1 MSFASPLFLLG
12 LLAVSI
18 PIVVHLFNFRR
29 YRKVYFSNVDRLE
42 QLQSETRRQSNLR
55 QFLILAARIL
65 AIVFLVLAFARP
77 VISNGDAV
85 ARTGSN
91 DVSIFIDNSF
101 SMENSDGNIMLLDKA
116 KVKARE
122 IVSAYAPGDRFQ
134 LLTCDM
140 EGRHF
145 HWLSK
150 EEMLSAI
157 DEVQVSG
164 SSAKIADIANRQVD
178 FLHTGR
184 GMNRYAYL
192 VSDFQVSAVEMGA
205 MPVDSTVNVSFVP
218 LASASCDN
226 VYIDSIALGT
236 PSIHRGNS
244 VALRVWMANEG
255 DENIDKVPVTLLV
268 NDKQRALATVDLPAR
283 STSTVDLHFVI
294 DDKDSPQSPN
304 HSSNNSLKQSSNHST
319 VLNCRIE
326 TEDYPVTFDN
336 SYFFSL
342 NVRDRVDCLIVEGGE
357 RNPFLA
363 SLFEGDSSVHCN
375 TMPLRQMDFSN
386 LEDHDMVLLDELP
399 SISSGMAQSL
409 HAFANQG
416 GTVAVVVA
424 ADADMTSYNA
434 AFSLFSAPLLA
445 GKQGGRAAAVT
456 VNMDNVLYRNV
467 FNGSNSDMELP
478 SVVGYWRLQLSPTT
492 LHESVISLAGGD
504 DYICHTP
511 CGDGHL
517 YIITAPLRDAS
528 TDFVRQALFVPTL
541 YNMALYSLPPS
552 AMPAT
557 LGREQSIPLVSR
569 YETEGHTVRLN
580 IAHQSSDI
588 KHPATEIIPDI
599 RNNGG
604 VSRLVTHEIPCEA
617 GNYLLSQDGELREG
631 VSFNYSRDES
641 KMQFLGNDA
650 LQSMA
655 GDFGLQN
662 VSIVPNPDKPLDTYL
677 RERMEG
683 RSLWRWCLIL
693 SLLMLLTE
701 IFLLK
706 TPVITSNHK

>member
-12 LLAVSI
+12 LLAVAI

-42 QLQSETRRQSNLR
+42 QLQTETRRQSNLR
-55 QFLILAARIL
+55 QLLILAARIL

-77 VISNGDAV
+77 VISHGDAEV
-85 ARTGSN
+85 RTGSN

-101 SMENSDGNIMLLDKA
+101 SMENSDGNIILLDKA
-116 KVKARE
+116 KIKARE

-164 SSAKIADIANRQVD
+164 TTAMLADIASRQVD
-178 FLHTGR
+178 FLHGGR
-184 GMNRYAYL
+184 GVNRYAYL
-192 VSDFQVSAVEMGA
+192 VSDFQASSVEMDA
-205 MPVDSTVNVSFVP
+205 MPVDSAVIMTFVP
-218 LASASCDN
+218 LASASGDN
-226 VYIDSIALGT
+226 VYIDSIAMGT

-244 VALRVWMANEG
+244 VAIKVWIANEG
-255 DENIDKVPVTLLV
+255 DENLDKVPVTLYV
-268 NDKQRALATVDLPAR
+268 NDKQRALATIDLPAR
-283 STSTVDLHFVI
+283 STSTTDLHFVV
-294 DDKDSPQSPN
+294 DDKGMQP
-304 HSSNNSLKQSSNHST
+304 SSGSSTT
-319 VLNCRIE
+319 VLSCRIE

-336 SYFFSL
+336 TYFFSL
-342 NVRDRVDCLIVEGGE
+342 NVRDRVDCMIVEGAE

-363 SLFEGDSSVHCN
+363 SLFDGDSSVRCN
-375 TMPLRQMDFSN
+375 SMSLRQMDFSN
-386 LEDHDMVLLDELP
+386 LDGHDMLLLDELP
-399 SISSGMAQSL
+399 SISSGMAQTL
-409 HAFANQG
+409 HAFAEQG
-416 GTVAVVVA
+416 GTVVVVVA

-434 AFSLFSAPLLA
+434 ALSLFSAPLLS
-445 GKQGGRAAAVT
+445 GKQSGRATAAT
-456 VNMDNVLYRNV
+456 INMDNALYRSV
-467 FNGSNSDMELP
+467 FNGKNSDMELP
-478 SVVGYWRLQLSPTT
+478 TVNGYWRLQLSPTT
-492 LHESVISLAGGD
+492 LHESVITLAGGD
-504 DYICHTP
+504 DYVCHTP
-511 CGDGHL
+511 CGEGHL
-517 YIITAPLRDAS
+517 YIITAPLRDAH
-528 TDFVRQALFVPTL
+528 TDFVRQALFVPTV
-541 YNMALYSLPPS
+541 YNMALYSVRPT

-557 LGREQSIPLVSR
+557 LGREQSLPLVSR
-569 YETEGHTVRLN
+569 YETEGHTVRLKKVAAKQPGN
-580 IAHQSSDI
+580 
-588 KHPATEIIPDI
+588 PADDDDAELIPDI
-599 RNNGG
+599 RSNGG
-604 VSRLVTHEIPCEA
+604 VSRLVTHENPSEA
-617 GNYLLSQDGELREG
+617 GNYLLSQDGEVREG
-631 VSFNYSRDES
+631 VSFNYSREES

-650 LQSMA
+650 LESMA
-655 GDFGLQN
+655 GDFGLDN

-701 IFLLK
+701 IILLK